1 MKTKWVVL
9 LLLALCGFL
18 VVLYLGIP
26 APGILN
32 HAYTGVVA
40 NIIEDGGS
48 RSVSNVELA
57 PETAANVLAAIQSH
71 RYARRFPDGRAMSP
85 GPVRMLILS
94 LVYEEAGAEKHDLF
108 AINSAGAIT
117 IDAVSTSGGY
127 RFLPRNEKAQQQL
140 FQIIYNAIPK

>member
-9 LLLALCGFL
+9 LLLVLCGFL
-18 VVLYLGIP
+18 VVLYFGIP

-40 NIIEDGGS
+40 NIIENDGS
-48 RSVSNVELA
+48 LSVSNAELA
-57 PETAANVLAAIQSH
+57 PEAATNVLAAIQSH
-71 RYARRFPDGRAMSP
+71 RYARRFPDGSAMSP

-117 IDAVSTSGGY
+117 IDTFNTSGGY
-127 RFLPRNEKAQQQL
+127 RFLLRNEKAQQQL
-140 FQIIYNAIPK
+140 FQTIYSAIPK